1 VHNSCNINDRHK
13 DDLVGSSL
21 FARRFLTRLQA
32 SGLQYERPRF
42 EWVLAVSRVFM
53 GGASLVVNLAH
64 PTAPEPH
71 NQVQILL
78 LIVYCVE
85 SLGLLIW
92 LMIKPDP
99 EASFVN
105 VVQISDI
112 AWPTIFCLF
121 ADPPNSQVFVFY
133 LFALVTTAFRF
144 GLPETM
150 LTGLLGTCVLLLQSA
165 IVAFGP
171 YALGHVVH
179 APLNVPRLVLRC
191 IFLLMTAFLLGY
203 LSEREKELQA
213 EIAFTNNLLARARA
227 GSPLGDVVAA
237 VSEALA
243 KVFAGKRVYA
253 AFAQA
258 TSRRVFR
265 WDVDLSAQPGY
276 QVKEIEADQC
286 ASELMT
292 GYADTFFAR
301 RTKGGR
307 CLVDA
312 LDEEGR
318 AMRPSELRNFQMPVE
333 DARSILAVRL
343 DVGRE
348 WNGRFVLLD
357 GTLGSD
363 RDRELRFVQNVLR
376 QVAPVLY
383 SVYLFR
389 RLRTRAGAMER
400 ARVARELHDTAIQ
413 SLISIEMQVDVL
425 RRRSNGAPQTAELA
439 RIQGLLREEVL
450 NMRELMQS
458 LKPIEIGPQ
467 QFLDF
472 AAQLVERF
480 RTDTGLDARFVSEL
494 EEVTLPAS
502 ACRELVRV
510 VQEGLVNVRKHSGA
524 SSVYVRF
531 GAQNGLWKLVI
542 DDDGRGFPFAG
553 RLTMT
558 ELDDLHRGPAV
569 IKERVRAIG
578 GDMVIESSPGHGSRL
593 EVTVPQKGYELYG

>member
-1 VHNSCNINDRHK
+1 
-13 DDLVGSSL
+13 VGSSL

-53 GGASLVVNLAH
+53 GGASLVVDLVH

-165 IVAFGP
+165 IVAVGP
-171 YALGHVVH
+171 YALGRVVY

-191 IFLLMTAFLLGY
+191 VFLLMTAFLLGY

-227 GSPLGDVVAA
+227 ESPLGDVVAA

-253 AFAQA
+253 TFAQV

-265 WDVDLSAQPGY
+265 WDVDLSAQPSY
-276 QVKEIEADQC
+276 QVKEIEADKC

-292 GYADTFFAR
+292 GYADTFFAQ

-318 AMRPSELRNFQMPVE
+318 AMRPSELRNFQMPLE
-333 DARSILAVRL
+333 NAQSILAVRL

-348 WNGRFVLLD
+348 WNGRFVLLN
-357 GTLGSD
+357 GTLGWN

-425 RRRSNGAPQTAELA
+425 RRRSNGVPQTAELA

-553 RLTMT
+553 RLTMA

>member
-1 VHNSCNINDRHK
+1 
-13 DDLVGSSL
+13 
-21 FARRFLTRLQA
+21 
-32 SGLQYERPRF
+32 
-42 EWVLAVSRVFM
+42 
-53 GGASLVVNLAH
+53 
-64 PTAPEPH
+64 
-71 NQVQILL
+71 
-78 LIVYCVE
+78 
-85 SLGLLIW
+85 
-92 LMIKPDP
+92 
-99 EASFVN
+99 
-105 VVQISDI
+105 
-112 AWPTIFCLF
+112 
-121 ADPPNSQVFVFY
+121 
-133 LFALVTTAFRF
+133 
-144 GLPETM
+144 
-150 LTGLLGTCVLLLQSA
+150 
-165 IVAFGP
+165 
-171 YALGHVVH
+171 
-179 APLNVPRLVLRC
+179 
-191 IFLLMTAFLLGY
+191 
-203 LSEREKELQA
+203 
-213 EIAFTNNLLARARA
+213 
-227 GSPLGDVVAA
+227 
-237 VSEALA
+237 
-243 KVFAGKRVYA
+243 
-253 AFAQA
+253 
-258 TSRRVFR
+258 
-265 WDVDLSAQPGY
+265 
-276 QVKEIEADQC
+276 
-286 ASELMT
+286 
-292 GYADTFFAR
+292 
-301 RTKGGR
+301 
-307 CLVDA
+307 
-312 LDEEGR
+312 
-318 AMRPSELRNFQMPVE
+318 
-333 DARSILAVRL
+333 
-343 DVGRE
+343 
-348 WNGRFVLLD
+348 
-357 GTLGSD
+357 
-363 RDRELRFVQNVLR
+363 
-376 QVAPVLY
+376 
-383 SVYLFR
+383 
-389 RLRTRAGAMER
+389 MER